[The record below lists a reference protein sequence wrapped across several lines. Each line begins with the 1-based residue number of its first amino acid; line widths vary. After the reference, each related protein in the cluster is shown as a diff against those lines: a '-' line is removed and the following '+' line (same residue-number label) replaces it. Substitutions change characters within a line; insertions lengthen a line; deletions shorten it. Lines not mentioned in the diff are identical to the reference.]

1 MIGFTQI
8 KHFLLRHSAINLA
21 VSRIYRMISC
31 NRKRIR
37 GKNNQLVYDN
47 TYTKRCTV
55 NINGSNNRIVLK
67 GTNYLED
74 CSFHIRGNNNEIV
87 LDDLVCAYHAV
98 FCIEDDGG
106 CIEVGNKSL
115 LSGKIEI
122 ASTEGTAIRIGEDCL
137 FSSGIDIRSGD
148 SHSIYDES
156 GKRINNASDI
166 YVGNHVWIGRSAVLL
181 KGTRIP
187 DGCVVGA
194 GAILNRA
201 YEKDHAILAGI
212 PARIVRENIE
222 WKHERE

>member
-1 MIGFTQI
+1 MEGFQ
-8 KHFLLRHSAINLA
+8 KVKNFLLKNKKINLV
-21 VSRIYRMISC
+21 VSAAFRLISR

-37 GKNNQLVYDN
+37 GKNNRLVYDN
-47 TYTKRCTV
+47 TYAKRCR
-55 NINGSNNRIVLK
+55 IDIIGSNNHVVFK

-74 CSFHIRGNNNEIV
+74 CCFHIRGNNNEIV

-106 CIEVGNKSL
+106 RIEVGYKSL

-122 ASTEGTAIRIGEDCL
+122 ASTEGTAIKIGKNCL
-137 FSSGIDIRSGD
+137 FSSNIDIRSGD

-156 GKRINNASDI
+156 GKRINKASDI
-166 YVGNHVWIGRSAVLL
+166 CVGDHVWIGRSAVLL

-187 DGCVVGA
+187 NGCVVGA
-194 GAILNRA
+194 GAILNKA
-201 YEKDHAILAGI
+201 YEKDHAILVGV
-212 PARIVRENIE
+212 PARIVKENIE